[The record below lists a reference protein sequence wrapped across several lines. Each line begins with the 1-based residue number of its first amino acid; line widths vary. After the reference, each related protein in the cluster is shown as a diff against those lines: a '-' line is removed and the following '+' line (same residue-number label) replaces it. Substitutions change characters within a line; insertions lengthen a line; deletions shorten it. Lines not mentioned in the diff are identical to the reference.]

1 MFEVLF
7 IMALTVIAT
16 VSMVVGIGELIDS
29 KESSSTNKGD
39 TMSEMAGKSEME
51 KPASMISEIDLVYN
65 DRMSR
70 IEGSQI
76 KGIRKEG
83 NNLILEMS
91 EEKTASTETEDTMM
105 DAIKNNEPT
114 SDNEDMPKSSI
125 EEKPLDD
132 MPAMEPHV
140 ENSADM
146 SGMDTDKMKDDA
158 EPEKKDNLMDKIKKM
173 TGV

>member
-7 IMALTVIAT
+7 VMALTVIAT
-16 VSMVVGIGELIDS
+16 VSMVIGIGELMDS
-29 KESSSTNKGD
+29 KESSSMKMGN

-70 IEGSQI
+70 IEGSKI

-91 EEKTASTETEDTMM
+91 EEEPASTTTEDTMM
-105 DAIKNNEPT
+105 DAIKNNEPA
-114 SDNEDMPKSSI
+114 SDSMDMPKSSM
-125 EEKPLDD
+125 EEKPMSD

-140 ENSADM
+140 ENSVDM
-146 SGMDTDKMKDDA
+146 SGMDMDKKEDA
-158 EPEKKDNLMDKIKKM
+158 EPENKDNLMDKIKKM